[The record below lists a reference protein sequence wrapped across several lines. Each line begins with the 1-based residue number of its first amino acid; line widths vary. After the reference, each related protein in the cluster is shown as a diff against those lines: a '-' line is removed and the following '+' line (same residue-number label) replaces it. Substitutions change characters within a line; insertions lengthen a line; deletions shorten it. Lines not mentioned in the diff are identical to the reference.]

1 MADTEHPPVKAIR
14 FADIGGFF
22 EEAFVQQEVYRTI
35 TAGISPYLS
44 KKRGISLE
52 PVKGGGGGDYKGEYM
67 APRDVPYEGSQNYM
81 EENITPFTQRL
92 SQSANNS
99 STEPI
104 RDSAKRNSAL
114 KTALDTGNVTLAEE
128 LAQMMS
134 GTHPTQPTPHA
145 PSVGELHLQRM
156 GQDIADA
163 TPGIGVPADLEDYEN
178 IITKQQPADIIAN
191 SPVNVALINTFIDV
205 IRESTHKDWKNFLD
219 GVQLMDVTESAGKK
233 WFANQ
238 MAKGGFARLKLR
250 NEPDFELNPDKFLE
264 ASKIWRD
271 RFERDSKVINDH
283 IKKEFKSV
291 NMLIQKFNK
300 GRATANDIE
309 AEMIRVI
316 DAGGSSGSGKG
327 GPQVASTV
335 ANHYLQVF
343 ADAFLMGTLQGK
355 SQIPGFME
363 QQPLGDSGIAA
374 FIFAAPYADNTGIG
388 FKWHVEFHDIGG
400 PGVATD
406 GVIVAMQAIKNGSI
420 SSFTAQQYY
429 IHTRQTANDWYIQTA
444 SRQGASEEF
453 YAGLIDSIAQP
464 QLNIEL
470 MPDSVPN
477 GFVGPITQLSAADFG
492 KNFMAQI
499 KEQVEGKTN
508 ESKFKNYFNTMLSVA
523 NDATKAWYDSAG
535 VNGGKLYGGDNTNL
549 FKDGGI
555 WPDSGNT
562 FDDLNKGIGH
572 DLGVSPFLVSTKE
585 YVKLFGGE
593 QKPYNI
599 GLNPS
604 KRAEIIAHSSLDQRQ
619 NRGWKENAEGTVVT
633 FKVDFEKLDRMTL
646 GKG

>member
-1 MADTEHPPVKAIR
+1 MAEEHPPVKAIR
-14 FADIGGFF
+14 FGDIGGFF
-22 EEAFVQQEVYRTI
+22 EEAFVEQEVYRTI

-52 PVKGGGGGDYKGEYM
+52 SVQGGGGYDGEYM
-67 APRDVPYEGSQNYM
+67 APTDVPYEGSQNYE
-81 EENITPFTQRL
+81 EENIIPFTQRL
-92 SQSANNS
+92 AQSANNS
-99 STEPI
+99 STAPI

-163 TPGIGVPADLEDYEN
+163 TPGISVPADLKDYEN
-178 IITKQQPADIIAN
+178 LSTKQNPADLIAN
-191 SPVNVALINTFIDV
+191 SPVNVALINTFIEV
-205 IRESTHKDWKNFLD
+205 IRESTHADWKDFLD

-238 MAKGGFARLKLR
+238 MAEGGFARLKLR
-250 NEPDFELNPDKFLE
+250 KAPDFELNPEKFLE
-264 ASKIWRD
+264 ASKIWSD
-271 RFERDSKVINDH
+271 RFERDSEVINAH
-283 IKKEFKSV
+283 IQKEFKNV
-291 NMLIQKFNK
+291 NMLIEKFRK
-300 GRATANDIE
+300 GRATANDVE
-309 AEMIRVI
+309 AELIRAI
-316 DAGGSSGSGKG
+316 NASGGSGSDKG
-327 GPQVASTV
+327 GAQVTSTV

-343 ADAFLMGTLQGK
+343 ADAFTMGTLQGK

-363 QQPLGDSGIAA
+363 QQPLGESGIAA
-374 FIFAAPYADNTGIG
+374 FIFAAPYADSTGIG
-388 FKWHVEFHDIGG
+388 FKWHVEFLDTGG

-406 GVIVAMQAIKNGSI
+406 SVIVAMQAIKNGSI

-429 IHTRQTANDWYIQTA
+429 DETRQTANDWYIQTA
-444 SRQGASEEF
+444 AREGASDEWA
-453 YAGLIDSIAQP
+453 AGLIDAIAQP

-470 MPDSVPN
+470 KPDSVPN

-499 KEQVEGKTN
+499 KEQVEGNTN

-523 NDATKAWYDSAG
+523 NDATKAWYASAG
-535 VNGGKLYGGDNTNL
+535 VGGGELYGGDNTNL

-585 YVKLFGGE
+585 YVKIFGGE

-604 KRAEIIAHSSLDQRQ
+604 KRAEIIANSSLDQRQ
-619 NRGWKENAEGTVVT
+619 NRGWTENAKGTVVT
-633 FKVDFEKLDRMTL
+633 FKVDYRKLDRMTL

>member
-1 MADTEHPPVKAIR
+1 
-14 FADIGGFF
+14 
-22 EEAFVQQEVYRTI
+22 
-35 TAGISPYLS
+35 
-44 KKRGISLE
+44 
-52 PVKGGGGGDYKGEYM
+52 
-67 APRDVPYEGSQNYM
+67 
-81 EENITPFTQRL
+81 
-92 SQSANNS
+92 
-99 STEPI
+99 
-104 RDSAKRNSAL
+104 
-114 KTALDTGNVTLAEE
+114 
-128 LAQMMS
+128 MMS

-163 TPGIGVPADLEDYEN
+163 TPGISVPADLKDYEN
-178 IITKQQPADIIAN
+178 LSTKQNPADLIAN
-191 SPVNVALINTFIDV
+191 SPVNVALINTFIEV
-205 IRESTHKDWKNFLD
+205 IRESTHADWKDFLD

-238 MAKGGFARLKLR
+238 MAEGGFARLKLR
-250 NEPDFELNPDKFLE
+250 KAPDFELNPEKFLE
-264 ASKIWRD
+264 ASKIWSD
-271 RFERDSKVINDH
+271 RFERDSEVINAH
-283 IKKEFKSV
+283 IQKEFKNV
-291 NMLIQKFNK
+291 NMLIEKFRK
-300 GRATANDIE
+300 GRATANDVE
-309 AEMIRVI
+309 AELIRAI
-316 DAGGSSGSGKG
+316 NASGGSGSGKG
-327 GPQVASTV
+327 GAQVPSTV

-343 ADAFLMGTLQGK
+343 ADAFTMGTLQGK

-363 QQPLGDSGIAA
+363 QQPLGESGIAA
-374 FIFAAPYADNTGIG
+374 FIFAAPYADSTGIG
-388 FKWHVEFHDIGG
+388 FKWHVEFLDTGG

-406 GVIVAMQAIKNGSI
+406 SVIVAMQAIKNGSI

-429 IHTRQTANDWYIQTA
+429 DETRQTANDWYIQTA
-444 SRQGASEEF
+444 AREGASDEWA
-453 YAGLIDSIAQP
+453 AGLIDAIAQP

-523 NDATKAWYDSAG
+523 NDATKAWYASAG
-535 VNGGKLYGGDNTNL
+535 VGGGKLYGGDNTNL

-585 YVKLFGGE
+585 YVKIFGGE

-604 KRAEIIAHSSLDQRQ
+604 KRAEIMENSSLDQRK
-619 NRGWKENAEGTVVT
+619 NRGWKENAKGTVVT
-633 FKVDFEKLDRMTL
+633 FKVDYRKLDRMTL